1 MEDLDLSSWDP
12 SEYHSEQ
19 MADTQEKFT
28 ARELSRRAT
37 IGESTNSTFVQDE
50 LGEELSRSPVRDAEE
65 GKSAAGAAS
74 RALPV
79 HDSCCAANDMHAT
92 LEDRVRLLEAKL
104 KESAAGRARL
114 DYHHPNPRNMA
125 TGSDRHLQRPSL
137 RPLRLDTNL
146 PGILAHNRSYSFD
159 DSSSR
164 HNWSYSADAMD
175 GAATPEVPVI
185 QIIEPNDFTDSMPGW
200 LSPSLSLMSATTRSS
215 TFESSPTLAPTMD
228 VTLGLPRIK
237 RARTP
242 PLGGSFD
249 YAGNPHLDSLW
260 APHSP
265 VSRRSSVSS
274 LGGVELDINAL
285 TLELAQDEPWS
296 SPSVFGP
303 TSYDEHE
310 TDPFSSIQIPY
321 YPQHSAAASPLS
333 PLPSLVEAQSLA
345 NFAFDNCTD
354 IYLDRQNF
362 QHCLSAMY
370 SLASLTTDKLN
381 SAAQMCL
388 ASTPFSL
395 GVAKAHVSPILAIA
409 LRMMTSVV
417 MDGRMM
423 NNCYFLAMNQ
433 MQHSGFWFE
442 DGTLVV
448 TDLLRTFA
456 EAGSYS

>member
-1 MEDLDLSSWDP
+1 MEDSDLSSWDP

-28 ARELSRRAT
+28 ARELPRRAT
-37 IGESTNSTFVQDE
+37 ICESTNSTFVQDE

-65 GKSAAGAAS
+65 GKSAAVAAS

-79 HDSCCAANDMHAT
+79 HDSCCAAYVLT
-92 LEDRVRLLEAKL
+92 
-104 KESAAGRARL
+104 
-114 DYHHPNPRNMA
+114 
-125 TGSDRHLQRPSL
+125 
-137 RPLRLDTNL
+137 
-146 PGILAHNRSYSFD
+146 
-159 DSSSR
+159 
-164 HNWSYSADAMD
+164 SADWTAQM
-175 GAATPEVPVI
+175 
-185 QIIEPNDFTDSMPGW
+185 QPNDFTDSMPGW

-215 TFESSPTLAPTMD
+215 KFESSPTLAPTMD

-249 YAGNPHLDSLW
+249 YAGNPHLNSLW

-370 SLASLTTDKLN
+370 SLASLTTDELN

-395 GVAKAHVSPILAIA
+395 GVAKAHVSLILAIA

-433 MQHSGFWFE
+433 MQHPGFWFE